1 VLPAYNYLA
10 RFLGDGKGRTVWKVE
25 EREWNGRKGELPL
38 TFDILNMPLK
48 KETVRGERRIKE
60 GMESG
65 GR

>member
-1 VLPAYNYLA
+1 
-10 RFLGDGKGRTVWKVE
+10 VWKVE